1 MKIIPALELLGG
13 KCVRLVGGDYRHA
26 TTHSPKPLA
35 VARQFEAAGLTHLHL
50 VDLDGARTRV
60 PTHLELLRTIS
71 QQTSLQVDFS
81 GGLSSDEQVR
91 AAFAAGAAQITVGSW
106 AVREPALVERWLQE
120 WGPERIIIGADFRD
134 GFIVYRGWE
143 ATSQLKLADFIA
155 DWLHRGATTFLCTDV
170 RRDETLAG
178 PATAIYA
185 ALGDVFPQAQ
195 ILAAGGIRA
204 ASDFNS
210 LRAAGV
216 ASVVVGRGFY
226 EGRITLP
233 EMVAGR

>member
-1 MKIIPALELLGG
+1 M
-13 KCVRLVGGDYRHA
+13 
-26 TTHSPKPLA
+26 
-35 VARQFEAAGLTHLHL
+35 ARQVVVGSRAVRHPGEVA
-50 VDLDGARTRV
+50 
-60 PTHLELLRTIS
+60 EW
-71 QQTSLQVDFS
+71 
-81 GGLSSDEQVR
+81 VR
-91 AAFAAGAAQITVGSW
+91 ALGA
-106 AVREPALVERWLQE
+106 ERVM
-120 WGPERIIIGADFRD
+120 IGADFRD

-216 ASVVVGRGFY
+216 AGVVVGRGFY